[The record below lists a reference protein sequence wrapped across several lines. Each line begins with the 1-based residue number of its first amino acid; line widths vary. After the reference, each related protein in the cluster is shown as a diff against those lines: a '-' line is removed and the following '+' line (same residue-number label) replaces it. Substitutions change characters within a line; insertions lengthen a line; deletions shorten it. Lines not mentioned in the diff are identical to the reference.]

1 MTKAAFRA
9 AYRVPSPAVRFA
21 VMIEGQE
28 DVTWDDWVALARASE
43 RLGFETLF
51 RSDHYLSVMGAG
63 DRGSLDAWGTLCG
76 LAAVT
81 STLRLGTL
89 VSPATFRHPSVLA
102 KNAVTADHISGGRVE
117 LGIGTGWLDAEH
129 RAYGFPFPAQGERMD
144 RLAEQLEIVSGSFGR
159 GPFSFAGEHYAVEE
173 LDALPKPVQDPLPLL
188 MGGAARKRGA
198 GLAAR
203 FASEYNVVHA
213 SPEEAAACRARLTA
227 ACEQAGRD
235 PATLRFSLMHQ
246 FLIGRDETELR
257 ARADALAAVTG
268 EPADVE
274 QLRRTALAG
283 TPGEVIARL
292 RDYEQAGVERV
303 MLQHLLH
310 RDVEALELIAAE
322 VVPAFA

>member
-1 MTKAAFRA
+1 
-9 AYRVPSPAVRFA
+9 
-21 VMIEGQE
+21 MIEGQE
-28 DVTWDDWVALARASE
+28 GVTWEDWVALAQACE
-43 RLGFETLF
+43 RLGFDALF
-51 RSDHYLSVMGAG
+51 RSDHYLSLMGAG
-63 DRGSLDAWGTLCG
+63 ARGSLDAWGTLCG

-117 LGIGTGWLDAEH
+117 LGIGTGWLEREH
-129 RAYGFPFPAQGERMD
+129 RAHGFPFPPMRTRMD
-144 RLAEQLEIVSGSFGR
+144 MLAEQLEVVSGSLGP
-159 GPFSFAGEHYAVEE
+159 GPFSFSGEHYAVHE

-188 MGGAARKRGA
+188 MGGAAKQRGA
-198 GLAAR
+198 ALAAR
-203 FASEYNVVHA
+203 FAGEYNVVHA
-213 SPEEAAACRARLTA
+213 RPDEAAASRGRLSA

-246 FLIGRDETELR
+246 FLIGGDEGELR
-257 ARADALAAVTG
+257 ARAERLAAVTG
-268 EPADVE
+268 GPADVK
-274 QLRRTALAG
+274 QLRRSAIAG
-283 TPGEVIARL
+283 TPAEVVAQL
-292 RDYEQAGVERV
+292 REYEAAGVERV

>member
-1 MTKAAFRA
+1 M
-9 AYRVPSPAVRFA
+9 RFA

-28 DVTWDDWVALARASE
+28 DVTWDDWVALAQACE
-43 RLGFETLF
+43 RLGFKALF

-63 DRGSLDAWGTLCG
+63 DRVSLDAWGTLCG
-76 LAAVT
+76 LAAIT
-81 STLRLGTL
+81 SSLRLGTL

-102 KNAVTADHISGGRVE
+102 KSAVTADHISGGRIE
-117 LGIGTGWLDAEH
+117 LGIGTGWLEAEH
-129 RAYGFPFPAQGERMD
+129 RAYGFPFPDMGVRMD
-144 RLAEQLEIVSGSFGR
+144 RLTEQLEIVSGSFAR
-159 GPFSFAGEHYAVEE
+159 GPFSFSGEHYSVAE
-173 LDALPKPVQDPLPLL
+173 LHAQPKPVQDPLPLL

-198 GLAAR
+198 ALAAR

-213 SPEEAAACRARLTA
+213 APDEARAARGRLAA

-246 FLIGRDETELR
+246 FVIGRDEAELR
-257 ARADALAAVTG
+257 ARAEGLAAVTG
-268 EPADVE
+268 EAADVE
-274 QLRRTALAG
+274 RLRRTALTG
-283 TPGEVIARL
+283 TPDEVVARL
-292 RDYEQAGVERV
+292 REYEAAGVERV